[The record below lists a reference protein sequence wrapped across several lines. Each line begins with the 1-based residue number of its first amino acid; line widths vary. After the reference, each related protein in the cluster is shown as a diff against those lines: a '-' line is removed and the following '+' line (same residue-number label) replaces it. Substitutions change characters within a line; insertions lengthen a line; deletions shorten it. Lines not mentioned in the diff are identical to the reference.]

1 MFVESDNQ
9 GGATVIGKSTRLGDV
24 TKKFFGQ
31 KISEKRLIDTV
42 PTLQAKWESYFHAT
56 LADYVAVVAD
66 PDRGSS
72 WNKETGLA
80 AKKLNQISVEDNPV
94 SLDCSVHE
102 SHGLFFRQGPDF
114 SGETDPAHRTHGQF
128 REAAFA
134 DEVTVFALEEGEG
147 R

>member
-1 MFVESDNQ
+1 M
-9 GGATVIGKSTRLGDV
+9 IGKSTRLGDI

-31 KISEKRLIDTV
+31 KISEKRLLDTV
-42 PTLQAKWESYFHAT
+42 PTLQAKWESYFHAA
-56 LADYVAVVAD
+56 LADDVAVVAH

-72 WNKETGLA
+72 RNKETGLA

-94 SLDCSVHE
+94 ALDVSVHV
-102 SHGLFFRQGPDF
+102 SHIGSLLLRQGPDF

-134 DEVTVFALEEGEG
+134 DKVTVFALEEGEG